1 LGYEFQAA
9 AALGASDE
17 AFIANHAGNGKMSS
31 VQQYK
36 DLEEQRLEP
45 LKMLYEQLRKSQYYT
60 G

>member
-1 LGYEFQAA
+1 LVYEFQAA

-17 AFIANHAGNGKMSS
+17 AFIASHAANEKMVS

-36 DLEEQRLEP
+36 ALEEQRLEP
-45 LKMLYEQLRKSQYYT
+45 LEMLYEQRRKSQYYM